1 MALDVISSAA
11 GWQAQLGSSLRS
23 NWQNVLG
30 AAAKA
35 LGMSA
40 SSISSQLRA
49 GASLSSIAQAQGVSE
64 QTLTDAIAGAL
75 SPRTQAAASDVERV
89 RIATGIA
96 NRVGGPRSH
105 DDGPGDDPDAG
116 GSTSITNVDLLVVP
130 TGAGSYSASAALTDQ
145 SQSDSTVDQFV

>member
-11 GWQAQLGSSLRS
+11 GWQAQLGSSLQS

-49 GASLSSIAQAQGVSE
+49 GASLSSIAHAQGVSE
-64 QTLTDAIAGAL
+64 QTLTDAISGAL
-75 SPRTQAAASDVERV
+75 SPRTQAAASDAERA

-96 NRVGGPRSH
+96 NRVGGPHSQA
-105 DDGPGDDPDAG
+105 DGPDADPDG
-116 GSTSITNVDLLVVP
+116 DGSTSSTNFDLLAMS
-130 TGAGSYSASAALTDQ
+130 TAGDSYSASAALTDQ
-145 SQSDSTVDQFV
+145 SRTDSTVEQLV